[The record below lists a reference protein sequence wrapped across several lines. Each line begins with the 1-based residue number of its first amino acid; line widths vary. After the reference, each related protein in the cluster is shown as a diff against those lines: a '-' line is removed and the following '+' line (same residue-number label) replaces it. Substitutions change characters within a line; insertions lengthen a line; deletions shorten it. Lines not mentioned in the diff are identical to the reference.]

1 MAEEGS
7 SKVFDAILNN
17 LRELERNFNL
27 LISQIQN
34 IRDSSSLT
42 GDAAETFESAKK
54 RLSIIQKEI
63 SGLAE
68 SIPASDAKTSSVP
81 NVLGPPLIIRC
92 KNWEDFKLNASSA
105 ENISFLC
112 REEEKIFQ
120 VDAVKGSRIYTYS
133 GQLPMGSVLLK
144 IWLSKELGTDTS
156 RVLEGILTIG

>member
-7 SKVFDAILNN
+7 SKVLDVLLNN
-17 LRELERNFNL
+17 LRELETNFNF

-42 GDAAETFESAKK
+42 GDAAEKFESAKK
-54 RLSIIQKEI
+54 CLSIIQKEI
-63 SGLAE
+63 SSLVE
-68 SIPASDAKTSSVP
+68 SVPASDVRTSAVP
-81 NVLGPPLIIRC
+81 NAVGPPLIIRC

-112 REEEKIFQ
+112 REEEKVFQ

-133 GQLPMGSVLLK
+133 GQLPTGSVLLK
-144 IWLSKELGTDTS
+144 IWLSKELGTETS
-156 RVLEGILTIG
+156 RVLEGILAIG